1 MANYAKYSRSAM
13 GHLTKHYER
22 AKDDK
27 GEYVRFGNQNIDTSR
42 SHLNYNL
49 APHRVMSQMDFIH
62 ERLDEVYCMK
72 RDDVVTMA
80 SCVVTVPKDVPK
92 EYEAEFFER
101 AYRFL
106 AEKHGEKN
114 VISAYV
120 HNDETTPHMHFSF
133 IPIVYDAKKDREK
146 VCCKEVLTKSYL
158 NGFHDELQKE
168 MDRWTAEYGCVFGCN
183 VLNGA
188 TENGNLHVQGLQAR
202 SLKEMNDRAEKHL
215 MTVFDKQEA
224 VLKDIDELKEYGT
237 ELKSYIKAL
246 ENRADSLEKRL
257 ENIVLDKSTLERK
270 FLEQPLIQE
279 MFSKYQQE
287 VEQNVENFKASKN
300 PFKRRNR
307 DMER

>member
-22 AKDDK
+22 AKNDNGD
-27 GEYVRFGNQNIDTSR
+27 YVRFGNQNIDASR
-42 SHLNYNL
+42 THLNYNL
-49 APHRVMSQMDFIH
+49 APHGKSQMDFIH
-62 ERLDEVYCMK
+62 DRLDEVYCMK
-72 RDDVVTMA
+72 RDDVITMA

-133 IPIVYDAKKDREK
+133 IPIVYDEKKGREK
-146 VCCKEVLTKSYL
+146 VCCKDVLTKAYL
-158 NGFHDELQKE
+158 NSFHDELQAE
-168 MDRWTAEYGCVFGCN
+168 MNRWTAEYGCVFGCN

-188 TENGNLHVQGLQAR
+188 TENGNLHVQGLQAN
-202 SLKEMNDRAEKHL
+202 SLKEMNDRAEAYL
-215 MTVFDKQEA
+215 NGLYEKQEA
-224 VLKDIDELKEYGT
+224 VKKQISFAKELE
-237 ELKSYIKAL
+237 SYIEVLKK
-246 ENRADSLEKRL
+246 RVDGLEKSL

-279 MFSKYQQE
+279 QFSKYQQE

>member
-22 AKDDK
+22 AKNDNGD
-27 GEYVRFGNQNIDTSR
+27 YVRFGNQNIDASR
-42 SHLNYNL
+42 THLNYNL
-49 APHRVMSQMDFIH
+49 APHGKSQMDFIH
-62 ERLDEVYCMK
+62 DRLDEVYCMK

-146 VCCKEVLTKSYL
+146 VCCKDVLTKAYL
-158 NGFHDELQKE
+158 NSFHDELQKE
-168 MDRWTAEYGCVFGCN
+168 MNRWTAEYGCVFGCN

-188 TENGNLHVQGLQAR
+188 TENGNLHVQGLQAN
-202 SLKEMNDRAEKHL
+202 SLKELNDRAEAEL
-215 MTVFDKQEA
+215 NGLYEKQEA
-224 VLKDIDELKEYGT
+224 VRKRISVSKQLEEYI
-237 ELKSYIKAL
+237 EVL
-246 ENRADSLEKRL
+246 ENRIDGLEKSL

-279 MFSKYQQE
+279 EFKKYQQE
-287 VEQNVENFKASKN
+287 VERNVENFKASKN

>member
-22 AKDDK
+22 AKNDNGD
-27 GEYVRFGNQNIDTSR
+27 YVRFGNQNIDTSR
-42 SHLNYNL
+42 THLNYNL
-49 APHRVMSQMDFIH
+49 APHRESQMDFIH

-146 VCCKEVLTKSYL
+146 VCCKEVLTKTYL
-158 NGFHDELQKE
+158 NGFHDELQAE
-168 MDRWTAEYGCVFGCN
+168 MNRWTAEYGNVFGCN

-188 TENGNLHVQGLQAR
+188 TENGNLHVQGLQAN
-202 SLKEMNDRAEKHL
+202 SLKELNDMAEAEL
-215 MTVFDKQEA
+215 NGLYEKQEA
-224 VLKDIDELKEYGT
+224 VRKRISIAKELEA
-237 ELKSYIKAL
+237 YIEVL
-246 ENRADSLEKRL
+246 ENRVDGLEKSL

-279 MFSKYQQE
+279 QFSKYQQE